1 MQDEL
6 LLLHRAKTNDP
17 EALATIHDRYY
28 DAIYRYFS
36 FRVGSAQVAEDLTSD
51 VFTRFLDA
59 LHEKSAPQNTIR
71 GWLFGAASLVLKE
84 HYRAKKRANDREMV
98 LHERLTSGG
107 QSPAQQVETQLARET
122 LREAMTDLTEDQQ
135 KVLALRY
142 AYEMPIK
149 EVAQL
154 LNKSEGSIKQLR
166 ARALTAL
173 SKRLRENM

>member
-1 MQDEL
+1 M
-6 LLLHRAKTNDP
+6 
-17 EALATIHDRYY
+17 
-28 DAIYRYFS
+28 
-36 FRVGSAQVAEDLTSD
+36 
-51 VFTRFLDA
+51 
-59 LHEKSAPQNTIR
+59 
-71 GWLFGAASLVLKE
+71 LKE

-98 LHERLTSGG
+98 LDERLTSGG

-149 EVAQL
+149 EMAQL